1 MSSRSG
7 SSMKGTS
14 RPASAISAVSTVR
27 EKRVWRHS
35 SSGTCA
41 ICCPSSVASAW
52 PFSVSF
58 TGIAGSP
65 LTRCSRLSVD
75 SPWREITN
83 SRTSCQ
89 RTTPRLES
97 LWSKGRVTTQ
107 VEELPPYKV
116 RLTVEVPRAEVHQ
129 AVEHAASDLAASVK
143 VPGFRKGKVPM
154 PVLVN
159 RIGKERLYAEAIES
173 HIAGWYGNAVAR
185 FRIRP
190 ADRPELDY
198 ELPSTDQEDWRFTA
212 TVPVTPKTEVADWT
226 RLEVGAPE
234 VEVPEELVDA
244 ELDVL
249 RGSVAE
255 LSPVEGRP
263 AQLGDTVVLDLIRDG
278 GDGQKDYVTELG
290 SGRLVP

>member
-97 LWSKGRVTTQ
+97 LWSNGRVTTQ
-107 VEELPPYKV
+107 GEEMPPYKV

-173 HIAGWYGNAVAR
+173 PISGLFWNAAAR
-185 FRIRP
+185 SRILP
-190 ADRPELDY
+190 ADRPQLEY
-198 ELPSTDQEDWRFTA
+198 ELPTSDDQDWRFTA
-212 TVPVTPKTEVADWT
+212 TVPVLPLPEVADWSQ
-226 RLEVGAPE
+226 LEVGAPE
-234 VEVPEELVDA
+234 VDVPDELVTA
-244 ELDVL
+244 ELEVL
-249 RGSVAE
+249 RSSVAG
-255 LSPVEGRP
+255 LSPVEDRP
-263 AQLGDTVVLDLIRDG
+263 AQLGDTVVVDL
-278 GDGQKDYVTELG
+278 
-290 SGRLVP
+290 